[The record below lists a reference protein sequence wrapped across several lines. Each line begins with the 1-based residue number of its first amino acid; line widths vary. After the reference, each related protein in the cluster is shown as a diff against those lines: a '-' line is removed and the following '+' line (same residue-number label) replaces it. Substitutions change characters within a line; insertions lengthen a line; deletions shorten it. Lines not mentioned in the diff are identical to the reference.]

1 MKRSFYHYLMTLR
14 GPNAADEI
22 QVFANNAAKDIQF
35 PKQSDS
41 YEDISDYLEMN
52 VDYLSNMDIFDSV
65 WQKYLE
71 NNR

>member
-22 QVFANNAAKDIQF
+22 QVFANNAEKDIQF

-41 YEDISDYLEMN
+41 YEEISDYLEMN
-52 VDYLSNMDIFDSV
+52 VDYLSNMDVFDRV